1 MGNICGTPNV
11 EAHQSYTEHA
21 SALQSRVALT
31 ADTQDTQ
38 SEAAPINVLPA
49 EPVPVAVQPGWATPA
64 EVAETKEES
73 KEEIKTEV
81 PESWKET
88 KEDTDVG
95 ADEVSAGTG
104 EQANAVTETAPKEE
118 PKSEPKSE
126 SKVVAQQ
133 CASSEV
139 EEKPR
144 DAAGQTHSAAG
155 APEWIVVG
163 GGAKG
168 GIVARTT
175 KRAGSKEL
183 PRLMTGARI
192 QELER
197 CGQRVRFEKKEG
209 QGPKS
214 GWVSATVNGKELL
227 QRA

>member
-11 EAHQSYTEHA
+11 EVRQSYTEQA
-21 SALQSRVALT
+21 SA
-31 ADTQDTQ
+31 TQQ
-38 SEAAPINVLPA
+38 RA
-49 EPVPVAVQPGWATPA
+49 VPVADTKDIQPTAPIATQPA
-64 EVAETKEES
+64 EATGEQPERAIPAKEAEIKDEA
-73 KEEIKTEV
+73 KEEIETEV
-81 PESWKET
+81 PESRNQMV
-88 KEDTDVG
+88 KEDTDVV
-95 ADEVSAGTG
+95 APEGTM
-104 EQANAVTETAPKEE
+104 EQDDAAVETAPKQE
-118 PKSEPKSE
+118 PKTEPKAE

-133 CASSEV
+133 QTSPDV
-139 EEKPR
+139 KEKPN
-144 DAAGQTHSAAG
+144 DAVGQTHSAAG

-168 GIVARTT
+168 GIAVRAT

-183 PRLMTGARI
+183 PRLMMGARI

-214 GWVSATVNGKELL
+214 GWVSAEVNGKALL